1 MTSVDVLVVGAGPGG
16 LAAASVAAEAGRRVL
31 VVDESAVLG
40 GQYLRPHPPNPANT
54 PLVRRFLRSGA
65 ETAFGETVW
74 HVDAAARRVSTTT
87 LDVSF
92 GDLVVATGAFDRP
105 LAVPGAQLGGVVTA
119 GAAQALAK
127 DGVRLGERVLLV
139 GSGPFLLPVAR
150 ELLRTR
156 TGIVELAL
164 DRLPWLGGAPMHAPG
179 LVAEAAR
186 YGASLAGA
194 RVPVRSGW
202 YLREVLGTETVT
214 GAVLAG
220 MPGSRHQGRARRV
233 ACDVVAMGYGFLP
246 QLAVADL
253 AGCALRFDTVQRTW
267 FVDVHPAGMRT
278 SVPHVYAVGEVTGI
292 GGHRKAVADGLLAG
306 HVVGG
311 GPVPASVRRIVSRRR
326 RFAESARYG
335 LTPPALASTVTDDAL
350 VCRCEGVTAGAVRSA
365 ARDGGADVQG
375 VRMRTRCGMGPCQAR
390 MCGQLCAEL
399 VADAAGTTVT
409 AAGRLSVRLPAR
421 PTTLERMLA

>member
-1 MTSVDVLVVGAGPGG
+1 MTDVDILVVGAGPGG

-40 GQYLRPHPPNPANT
+40 GQYLRPHPPRPVDT
-54 PLVRRFLRSGA
+54 PLVRRFRLSGA
-65 ETAFGETVW
+65 DIALGETVW

-87 LDVSF
+87 VDVSF
-92 GDLVVATGAFDRP
+92 DRLVVATGAFDRP
-105 LAVPGAQLGGVVTA
+105 LAVPGARLGGVVTA

-127 DGVRLGERVLLV
+127 DGVRLGRQVLLV

-156 TGIVELAL
+156 AGIVELAL
-164 DRLPWLGGAPMHAPG
+164 DRLPWLGGAPLHAPG
-179 LVAEAAR
+179 VVAEAAAYAAALTR
-186 YGASLAGA
+186 G
-194 RVPVRSGW
+194 RVPVRPGW
-202 YLREVLGTETVT
+202 YLREVLGADTVT

-220 MPGSRHQGRARRV
+220 LPGGRHEGRVRQV

-253 AGCALRFDTVQRTW
+253 AGCRMRFDAVQRTW
-267 FVDVHPAGMRT
+267 FVDVRRGDMRT
-278 SVPHVYAVGEVTGI
+278 SVPGVYAVGEVTGI

-311 GPVPASVRRIVSRRR
+311 VPVPSSVRRIVSSRR
-326 RFAESARYG
+326 RFAESARH
-335 LTPPALASTVTDDAL
+335 ALAPPPLAAAVAGEAL
-350 VCRCEGVTAGAVRSA
+350 VCRCETVTAGEIRA
-365 ARDGGADVQG
+365 AAHDGGANVQG

-399 VADAAGTTVT
+399 VAETAGTAVA
-409 AAGRLSVRLPAR
+409 AAGRLSCRVPAR
-421 PTTLERMLA
+421 PTSLERMLA